1 MIVRFFDR
9 QDKKNSLNGSTYADS
24 DPLFTCLRP
33 LSSRPPFFCEIEGE
47 NGSKLLDGV
56 GGKWSCIP
64 HSAIEGSPP
73 YLMAMP
79 REQRLG
85 VNDMEFLMGNTPTP
99 VHGRYILSAELVEKV
114 ISFFVETGK
123 KSELVK
129 WEQI

>member
-1 MIVRFFDR
+1 
-9 QDKKNSLNGSTYADS
+9 
-24 DPLFTCLRP
+24 
-33 LSSRPPFFCEIEGE
+33 LSSSAVVKAAFFCEIEGE
-47 NGSKLLDGV
+47 NGSKLLVGV
-56 GGKWSCIP
+56 GGKWSCIQ
-64 HSAIEGSPP
+64 HSAIDGSPP

-79 REQRLG
+79 REPRLG